1 MDKYKLS
8 DITKEWEGHTLYRI
22 RAVRDFGFVRAGTLG
37 GWVESEINLSQEGNC
52 WIYNDAIVCD
62 KARVKDDAYVFQSG
76 IVKDEAR
83 VEDWSQVW
91 GHAVVGDIAVLRG
104 NSQINNNVRLY
115 DSAIMTDDASAWGNT
130 EIGGVVKIGGESEI
144 VGDGFITSRQD
155 IFWTSQLGADGYA
168 LTAFRCK
175 DGRIYVFAH
184 FTSGY
189 IEEFE
194 QYVNRKMAKSP
205 DKKLYKSTIEFIKVY
220 FRL

>member
-8 DITKEWEGHTLYRI
+8 DITKEWEGRILYRI
-22 RAVRDFGFVRAGTLG
+22 QALRDFGLVKAGDLG

-83 VEDWSQVW
+83 VEDRARVW
-91 GHAVVGDIAVLRG
+91 GYSVVCDNAVLRG
-104 NSQINNNVRLY
+104 DSQIDNNVRLY
-115 DSAIMTDDASAWGNT
+115 DRAIMTEGSSAWNNA
-130 EIGGVVKIGGESEI
+130 EIGGEVEIGGKSVI
-144 VGDGFITSRQD
+144 YVDGFINSQSD
-155 IFWTSQLGADGYA
+155 IFWTCPFGINKYT

-175 DGRIYVFAH
+175 CGEVFVYVPFL
-184 FTSGY
+184 SGY

-205 DKKLYKSTIEFIKVY
+205 DKKLYKSIIEFIKAN
-220 FRL
+220 FGL